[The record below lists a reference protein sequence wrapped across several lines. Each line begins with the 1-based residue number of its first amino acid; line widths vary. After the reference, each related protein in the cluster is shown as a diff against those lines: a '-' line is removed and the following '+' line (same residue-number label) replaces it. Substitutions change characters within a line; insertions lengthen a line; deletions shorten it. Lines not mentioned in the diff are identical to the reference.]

1 MKKTIFLLFALVF
14 TLKITGQTVDKS
26 SPAPQKV
33 AVPVEAVE
41 AAIRTA
47 EKFNLTIAQTEKM
60 QSIEARK
67 IKNLA
72 EIEPL
77 KATNPAKYRLK
88 LANVQTGWRGS
99 LRHLLD
105 SKEQMAIYNQRL
117 VEIRRLKAAKEQELK
132 TQNAPKTEIDDALLE
147 IDGQF

>member
-1 MKKTIFLLFALVF
+1 MKKIFFLLFALVF
-14 TLKITGQTVDKS
+14 TLKTTGQTVDKA
-26 SPAPQKV
+26 SPPPKKMAAPI
-33 AVPVEAVE
+33 EAVE
-41 AAIRTA
+41 AAVRTA

-67 IKNLA
+67 LKNLA

-77 KATNPAKYRLK
+77 KTANPAKYRLK

-99 LRHLLD
+99 LRHLLA
-105 SKEQMAIYNQRL
+105 SKEQMAIYNRRL
-117 VEIRRLKAAKEQELK
+117 VEIRELKAAKELELK
-132 TQNAPKTEIDDALLE
+132 ARNAPKTEIDDALLE